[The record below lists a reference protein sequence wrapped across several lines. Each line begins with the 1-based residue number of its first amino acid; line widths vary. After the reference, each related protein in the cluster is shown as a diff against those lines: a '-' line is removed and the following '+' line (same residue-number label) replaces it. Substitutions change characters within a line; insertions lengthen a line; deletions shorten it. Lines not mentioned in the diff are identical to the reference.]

1 MNTNRHIH
9 NNHSSN
15 SSASSASENSA
26 DRSAKAEN
34 TGNPSQNLM
43 PGMELLAKLSK
54 EIGEFDQEIREQLAA
69 RLRNQAANA
78 ASNQPV
84 QGAASCRG
92 EVGINEGAEGGF
104 VPYQVKPG
112 DEMPNLLGELAEPG
126 SVFRMNTL
134 ISPSFPVGPVGP
146 YLNKAGAMSHQRPA
160 SLAIALLGSG
170 DQSLVLPLVRRE
182 DGGAATATANATP
195 MPQSRVKWIQAVKTQ
210 EWSIPGVPLDA
221 LMVTGID
228 QPRCGK
234 GTGPWMLD
242 HLELPGEVAADLQHA
257 ILSLKPSHQAFA
269 MAAISIPTIERGLID
284 VMSSVRAGVVA
295 HPLAVGLVALEQ
307 IRASGLNQDQVS
319 LVRLACLIAELGKVP
334 TCSRAA
340 AASTAAN
347 EKDWGSTMPVGH
359 AAERVAHPMTLL
371 KLRRILGRFIHATQ
385 QAQDSRLSNL
395 APERSAGNELDGPA
409 SDQEGIW
416 LQQLLSDA
424 VLLEYRL
431 DSRRGPLSKNP
442 ICPDFCAMAR
452 AFSDAIQLAREE
464 TSARLSNSK
473 VGLVLVPVQGQES
486 SGSIGTGV
494 ASTRSARAV
503 NDAVAQDASR
513 GGDWEASVDTR
524 PDCNQ
529 EEPAA
534 PLGEDGLAGEGETG
548 GNIDTIGDEQPQ
560 LFDYV
565 PAQLSCDAVRI
576 PDHERRAYEDR
587 SIPWPRPSLSW
598 AAGMLDGDGCVAI
611 VRQTYPYRNANYR
624 LVVQVTQNCLQTLQ
638 HFRSCVGVMAPI
650 HEVKRRIGH
659 NRQVYTLN
667 YAGPKALLVLQRLRA
682 YLVRKRPEA
691 EVALSFIEKGQVGRR
706 FGPRGVPPQLEAIR
720 ISHYNKLRALK

>member
-15 SSASSASENSA
+15 GGASSGSENGA

-34 TGNPSQNLM
+34 ARNPSQNPI

-54 EIGEFDQEIREQLAA
+54 EIGDFDQEIREKLAA
-69 RLRNQAANA
+69 RLRNQAANE

-84 QGAASCRG
+84 RGAASYHG
-92 EVGINEGAEGGF
+92 EAGSNEGEEGAF

-146 YLNKAGAMSHQRPA
+146 YLNKAGAVSPQRPA

-170 DQSLVLPLVRRE
+170 DQSLVLPLIQQE
-182 DGGAATATANATP
+182 DGGAANPTATATP
-195 MPQSRVKWIQAVKTQ
+195 KPQSRVKWIQSVKTQ
-210 EWSIPGVPLDA
+210 EGRIPGMPSDA

-228 QPRCGK
+228 QPRSGK
-234 GTGPWMLD
+234 GAGPWMLD
-242 HLELPGEVAADLQHA
+242 HLALPGAIVADLQHA

-284 VMSSVRAGVVA
+284 MMPSVHAGVVA
-295 HPLAVGLVALEQ
+295 HPLVVGLVAFEQ
-307 IRASGLNQDQVS
+307 VRASGLNQDQVS
-319 LVRLACLIAELGKVP
+319 LARLACLIADLGKVP

-340 AASTAAN
+340 GASMAVN
-347 EKDWGSTMPVGH
+347 EKDLVSTTSVGH
-359 AAERVAHPMTLL
+359 SAGRVAHPMTQL
-371 KLRRILGRFIHATQ
+371 KLRRILGRFIQATQ
-385 QAQDSRLSNL
+385 QAQDSRLFNL
-395 APERSAGNELDGPA
+395 APERSAGYEEVSPA

-442 ICPDFCAMAR
+442 ISPDFCAMAR
-452 AFSDAIQLAREE
+452 AFSDAIQLARREAN
-464 TSARLSNSK
+464 ARLGLDK
-473 VGLVLVPVQGQES
+473 VELVLVPVQGQEC
-486 SGSIGTGV
+486 SGSIITGV
-494 ASTRSARAV
+494 TLIRSGCAA
-503 NDAVAQDASR
+503 NEGGAQDAHA
-513 GGDWEASVDTR
+513 GGDREASVGTR
-524 PDCNQ
+524 PEFDQ
-529 EEPAA
+529 EGPAA
-534 PLGEDGLAGEGETG
+534 LPGEEELTSEGEAG
-548 GNIDTIGDEQPQ
+548 GNTDAIGDDQPQ
-560 LFDYV
+560 LFDCE
-565 PAQLSCDAVRI
+565 PGQLNRDAVRI
-576 PDHERRAYEDR
+576 PDHARRAYEDR

-611 VRQTYPYRNANYR
+611 VRQTYPDRNANYR

-638 HFRSCVGVMAPI
+638 HFRSCVGVTAPI

>member
-15 SSASSASENSA
+15 GGASSGSENGA

-34 TGNPSQNLM
+34 ARNPSQNPM

-54 EIGEFDQEIREQLAA
+54 EIGDFDQEIREQLAA
-69 RLRNQAANA
+69 RLSNQAANE

-84 QGAASCRG
+84 RGAANCHG
-92 EVGINEGAEGGF
+92 EAESNEGEEGGF
-104 VPYQVKPG
+104 APYQVKPG

-146 YLNKAGAMSHQRPA
+146 YLNKAGEMSHQRPA

-170 DQSLVLPLVRRE
+170 DQSLVLPLVQRE
-182 DGGAATATANATP
+182 DGGAATAAVIAPP
-195 MPQSRVKWIQAVKTQ
+195 MPQSRVKWIQAVKTR
-210 EWSIPGVPLDA
+210 EGSIPGMPPDA

-242 HLELPGEVAADLQHA
+242 HLELPGAVAADLQHA

-284 VMSSVRAGVVA
+284 MMPSVHAGVVA
-295 HPLAVGLVALEQ
+295 HPLVVGLVALEQ
-307 IRASGLNQDQVS
+307 VQGGGLNQDQVS
-319 LVRLACLIAELGKVP
+319 LVRLACLIADLGQVP

-340 AASTAAN
+340 GASTAAN
-347 EKDWGSTMPVGH
+347 ESDLGSTMPVAH
-359 AAERVAHPMTLL
+359 SAERMAHPMTLL
-371 KLRRILGRFIHATQ
+371 KLRRILGRFIQATQ
-385 QAQDSRLSNL
+385 QAQDSRISNL
-395 APERSAGNELDGPA
+395 APDRSAGYEPA
-409 SDQEGIW
+409 GQASNQEGIW

-442 ICPDFCAMAR
+442 ISPDFCAMAR
-452 AFSDAIQLAREE
+452 EFSDAIQLARSEA
-464 TSARLSNSK
+464 SARMSHGK
-473 VGLVLVPVQGQES
+473 VELVLVPVQGQEC
-486 SGSIGTGV
+486 SGSI
-494 ASTRSARAV
+494 STEATSIRSACAA
-503 NDAVAQDASR
+503 NEGSSQDAHT
-513 GGDWEASVDTR
+513 GGDREASVGAR
-524 PDCNQ
+524 PEFDQ
-529 EEPAA
+529 ELPAA
-534 PLGEDGLAGEGETG
+534 PLGVVELTSEIEAGGST
-548 GNIDTIGDEQPQ
+548 DTIGDDQPQ
-560 LFDYV
+560 MFDCE
-565 PAQLSCDAVRI
+565 PGQLIRDAVRI

-611 VRQTYPYRNANYR
+611 VRQTYPDRNANYR

-638 HFRSCVGVMAPI
+638 HFRSCVGVTAPI

-720 ISHYNKLRALK
+720 VSHYNKLRALK